1 LPGASSPAAL
11 TDFAL
16 DLPGGNL
23 FAASQLLQARLN
35 LRVQA
40 LTQSLAVLAQ
50 FKPFQQRI
58 RLILVQALDFFDG
71 QFNPAHGANLSK
83 SWR

>member
-1 LPGASSPAAL
+1 MHLPA
-11 TDFAL
+11 
-16 DLPGGNL
+16 GNL
-23 FAASQLLQARLN
+23 FAASQLLQANLN

-40 LTQSLAVLAQ
+40 LTESLAVLAQ

-58 RLILVQALDFFDG
+58 CLILVQALDFFDG
-71 QFNPAHGANLSK
+71 PFNPAHGGNLSK